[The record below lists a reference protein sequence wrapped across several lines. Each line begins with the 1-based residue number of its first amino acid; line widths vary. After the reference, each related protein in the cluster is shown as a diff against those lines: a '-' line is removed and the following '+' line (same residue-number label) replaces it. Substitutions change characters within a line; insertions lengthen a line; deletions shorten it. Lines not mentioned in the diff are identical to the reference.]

1 MEKRADALLV
11 LFAVAALDALFATAL
26 RLGGPVE
33 AAAAYAGIAA
43 VTVMGAIAAT
53 LTVRSDA
60 RGAWAL
66 ALAIPAT
73 VSASWCVGMCFAL
86 EGPMHF
92 IRWAGLWT
100 RGTDTAWL
108 GRLTLIGL
116 ACGAA
121 FGVVLA
127 LVMRARARDRTL
139 VWTFGATA
147 IVAAISIPVLGLAG
161 VTLASIAQIALAV
174 VARRDVRAMRSAE
187 SEWHRRMQLH
197 DALSGWPYR
206 APEAAPLDLLREM
219 AQSMRDRALGASTVM
234 LATTLIAALATLH

>member
-1 MEKRADALLV
+1 MEKRADALVV

-26 RLGGPVE
+26 RLGGPIE
-33 AAAAYAGIAA
+33 AAAGYAGIAA

-53 LTVRSDA
+53 LTIRSDA

-108 GRLTLIGL
+108 GRLTVIGL

-127 LVMRARARDRTL
+127 LVMRAGRDRML
-139 VWTFGATA
+139 AWTFGATA
-147 IVAAISIPVLGLAG
+147 IVGALSIPILGLTGAA
-161 VTLASIAQIALAV
+161 LASIAQLALAV
-174 VARRDVRAMRSAE
+174 VARRDVRAMQRAE
-187 SEWHRRMQLH
+187 SEWHRSKQLQ
-197 DALSGWPYR
+197 DAHSGWPYR
-206 APEAAPLDLLREM
+206 VPEATPLELLRTM
-219 AQSMRDRALGASTVM
+219 ARSIRHQAIGASAVM
-234 LATTLIAALATLH
+234 LATTLIATLAVFH